1 MPALRVRPLV
11 AVLGGTSDLQGARP
25 AFAAAVARSEGTI
38 VTAAHTGIATLV
50 AATAATATLGTASA
64 ARPLV
69 TPPDGP
75 EPRPVHHLVPPRPP
89 SDPARA
95 AARPRSAPRIEELAA
110 RIGLRRLREI
120 RAQAVADLNQA
131 ATQSFGSFDAVK
143 AAVLDR
149 RAYFDDQDVDVFVTE
164 DDPQRLSYVAVP
176 VGFVV
181 GESGEVVLPGPDPG
195 AYSAPAFDGPWGT
208 ATTAF
213 FTATNTDG
221 GGVSCGSTTARTI
234 VRASWLPLADHSAS
248 RDFWGV
254 DLAAV
259 AEVTG
264 TSGCNDYV
272 DGARIGFRSTT
283 PGAAVVAEDPV
294 SGRTQACST
303 RRVTVG
309 ASWGGVSGSVA
320 QDFTQCERIGVS
332 GALHPATTTRL
343 VIFDNNRS
351 CHAGDRPFDG
361 RELAQVG
368 VIEVPQGRGPG
379 LVLAFGA
386 DAGNADTCKEDLC

>member
-1 MPALRVRPLV
+1 M
-11 AVLGGTSDLQGARP
+11 AR
-25 AFAAAVARSEGTI
+25 FEGTI
-38 VTAAHTGIATLV
+38 VTAARTGIATLV

-64 ARPLV
+64 AG
-69 TPPDGP
+69 PPAAP
-75 EPRPVHHLVPPRPP
+75 PAAPAPRPVDHLVPPSPP
-89 SDPARA
+89 SNAHRT

-110 RIGLRRLREI
+110 RLGLRRLREI
-120 RAQAVADLNQA
+120 RAQAVADLNRA
-131 ATQSFGSFDAVK
+131 AAQTFGPFDAAK

-149 RAYFDDQDVDVFVTE
+149 GDYFADHDIEVFVTE
-164 DDPQRLSYVAVP
+164 ADPRHLSYVAVP
-176 VGFVV
+176 VGFAVS
-181 GESGEVVLPGPDPG
+181 ESGEVVLPGPDPA

-213 FTATNTDG
+213 FTATNTDD

-234 VRASWLPLADHSAS
+234 LRASWLPLADHSTS
-248 RDFWGV
+248 RDYWGV

-264 TSGCNDYV
+264 TSRCNDYL

-283 PGAAVVAEDPV
+283 PGATVVAEDPV
-294 SGRTQACST
+294 SGRTQACAT

-332 GALHPATTTRL
+332 GALQPATTSRL
-343 VIFDNNRS
+343 VIFDNNGS

-361 RELAQVG
+361 RELGQVG

-379 LVLAFGA
+379 LVLTFGA
-386 DAGNADTCKEDLC
+386 DAGNADTCKEDRC

>member
-1 MPALRVRPLV
+1 
-11 AVLGGTSDLQGARP
+11 
-25 AFAAAVARSEGTI
+25 VARSEGTI
-38 VTAAHTGIATLV
+38 VTAARTSIATLV

-64 ARPLV
+64 ARPPAA
-69 TPPDGP
+69 PPDASA
-75 EPRPVHHLVPPRPP
+75 PRPVDQLVPPRPP

-110 RIGLRRLREI
+110 RLGLRRLRDI
-120 RAQAVADLNQA
+120 RAQAVADLNRA
-131 ATQSFGSFDAVK
+131 AAQSFGPFDAAK
-143 AAVLDR
+143 AAALDR
-149 RAYFDDQDVDVFVTE
+149 RAYFDDHDIEIFVTQ

-176 VGFVV
+176 VGFTVS
-181 GESGEVVLPGPDPG
+181 ESGEVVLPGPDPG

-221 GGVSCGSTTARTI
+221 GGMSCGNTTARTI
-234 VRASWLPLADHSAS
+234 LRASWLPLVDHSTS

-264 TSGCNDYV
+264 TSRCNDYL

-332 GALHPATTTRL
+332 GALQPATTTRL

-379 LVLAFGA
+379 LVLTFGA

>member
-1 MPALRVRPLV
+1 M
-11 AVLGGTSDLQGARP
+11 
-25 AFAAAVARSEGTI
+25 
-38 VTAAHTGIATLV
+38 TAARTGIATLV
-50 AATAATATLGTASA
+50 AATAATATLGTASV
-64 ARPLV
+64 ARPPA
-69 TPPDGP
+69 TPPEATGAAAGRS
-75 EPRPVHHLVPPRPP
+75 PRAAPPPVR
-89 SDPARA
+89 STSA

-110 RIGLRRLREI
+110 RLGLRRLREI

-131 ATQSFGSFDAVK
+131 AAQSFGPFDAAK

-149 RAYFDDQDVDVFVTE
+149 RAYFDDHDIEVFVTE
-164 DDPQRLSYVAVP
+164 ADPRHLSYVAVP
-176 VGFVV
+176 VGFAVS
-181 GESGEVVLPGPDPG
+181 ESGEVVLPGPDPG

-234 VRASWLPLADHSAS
+234 LRASWLPLADHSTS

-264 TSGCNDYV
+264 TSRCNDYL

-332 GALHPATTTRL
+332 GALQPATTSRL
-343 VIFDNNRS
+343 VIFDNNGS

-379 LVLAFGA
+379 LVLTFGA

>member
-1 MPALRVRPLV
+1 M
-11 AVLGGTSDLQGARP
+11 
-25 AFAAAVARSEGTI
+25 
-38 VTAAHTGIATLV
+38 TAARTGIATLV
-50 AATAATATLGTASA
+50 AATAATATFGTASA
-64 ARPLV
+64 ARPPAFSPELPV
-69 TPPDGP
+69 PPVDRGVL
-75 EPRPVHHLVPPRPP
+75 PRPA
-89 SDPARA
+89 SDPSRSATG
-95 AARPRSAPRIEELAA
+95 PRSAPRIEELVV

-120 RAQAVADLNQA
+120 RTQAVADLNRA
-131 ATQSFGSFDAVK
+131 AAQSFGPFDASK

-149 RAYFDDQDVDVFVTE
+149 RAYFDDHDVDVFVTRA
-164 DDPQRLSYVAVP
+164 DPPHLSYVAVP
-176 VGFVV
+176 VGFAVS
-181 GESGEVVLPGPDPG
+181 EAGEVVLPEPEPG
-195 AYSAPAFDGPWGT
+195 AYSAPAFDGPWGA

-213 FTATNTDG
+213 FTATNTDTG
-221 GGVSCGSTTARTI
+221 GLSCGNTVARTI
-234 VRASWLPLADHSAS
+234 LRASWLPLVDHSTS

-264 TSGCNDYV
+264 TSRCNDFL

-294 SGRTQACST
+294 SGRTQACAT

-320 QDFTQCERIGVS
+320 QDFTHCERIGVS
-332 GALHPATTTRL
+332 GALQPATTSRL
-343 VIFDNNRS
+343 VIFDNNGS

-361 RELAQVG
+361 RELGQVG

-379 LVLAFGA
+379 LVLTFGA
-386 DAGNADTCKEDLC
+386 DAGNADTCKEDQC

>member
-1 MPALRVRPLV
+1 M
-11 AVLGGTSDLQGARP
+11 
-25 AFAAAVARSEGTI
+25 
-38 VTAAHTGIATLV
+38 TAARTGIATLV

-64 ARPLV
+64 ARPPAASL
-69 TPPDGP
+69 DGSAS
-75 EPRPVHHLVPPRPP
+75 RPADHVVPPRPP

-95 AARPRSAPRIEELAA
+95 AAQPRSAPRIEELAA
-110 RIGLRRLREI
+110 HLGLRRLREI

-131 ATQSFGSFDAVK
+131 AAQSFGPFDAAK

-149 RAYFDDQDVDVFVTE
+149 RAYFDDHDIEVFVTQA
-164 DDPQRLSYVAVP
+164 DPRHLSYVAVP
-176 VGFVV
+176 VGFAVS
-181 GESGEVVLPGPDPG
+181 ESGEVVLPEPDPD

-221 GGVSCGSTTARTI
+221 GGVSCGNTTARTI
-234 VRASWLPLADHSAS
+234 LRASWLPLVDRSTS
-248 RDFWGV
+248 RDYWGV

-264 TSGCNDYV
+264 TSRCNDYL

-294 SGRTQACST
+294 SGRTQACAT

-320 QDFTQCERIGVS
+320 QDFTHCERIGVS
-332 GALHPATTTRL
+332 GALQPATTTR
-343 VIFDNNRS
+343 VVMFDNNGS
-351 CHAGDRPFDG
+351 CHAGDQPFDG

-379 LVLAFGA
+379 LVLTFGA
-386 DAGNADTCKEDLC
+386 DAGNVDTCKENLC

>member
-38 VTAAHTGIATLV
+38 VTAARTGIATLV

-64 ARPLV
+64 ARPPA

-75 EPRPVHHLVPPRPP
+75 APRPVDHLVPPRPP

-110 RIGLRRLREI
+110 RLGLRRLREI

-131 ATQSFGSFDAVK
+131 AAQSFGPFDAAK

-149 RAYFDDQDVDVFVTE
+149 RAYFDDHDIDVFVTQ

-176 VGFVV
+176 VGFAVS
-181 GESGEVVLPGPDPG
+181 ESGEVVLPGPDPG

-221 GGVSCGSTTARTI
+221 GGVSCGNTTARTI
-234 VRASWLPLADHSAS
+234 LRASWLPLVDHSTS

-264 TSGCNDYV
+264 TSRCNDYV

-343 VIFDNNRS
+343 VIFDNNGS

-379 LVLAFGA
+379 LVLTFGA